1 MWIEL
6 FIMLIYLCMHFLFT
20 LSEHLMP
27 FLILKTHKI
36 FELLLFR
43 FLNIHVLVEG
53 VLIFKV
59 VTLLVNLLICFHY
72 DFHSNLDFVYGF
84 EGLSYV
90 MAFVLSK

>member
-1 MWIEL
+1 
-6 FIMLIYLCMHFLFT
+6 MLIYIFMHFLFT
-20 LSEHLMP
+20 LSEHVMP
-27 FLILKTHKI
+27 FLILQADKI
-36 FELLLFR
+36 FQLLLFR

-59 VTLLVNLLICFHY
+59 VTLLVYLLICFHY
-72 DFHSNLDFVYGF
+72 DFHSNLDFVYCF